1 MKTRREFITA
11 TTSAALAFSTMT
23 TTGKEPRDDD
33 GGENETA
40 TDRPDYGKT
49 GAKLIRDSTPLA
61 DGFFMPGEERKHEA
75 TVMVFP
81 PEQNWQGHG
90 MKAARHEWTTVA
102 NAISEHEEVRMVV
115 HPHDLGVARK
125 LLSKEIKLLEL
136 AVNDGW
142 ARDTAPL
149 FLKNAQGE
157 RRATGFT
164 FNGWGAKFPP
174 FSDDAL
180 LKARLCAR
188 WKVPFYP
195 SDLVGEGGGVLVDGD
210 GTLIVTE
217 ECLLHKNRNPALD
230 RAAVEKRLLASL
242 GAKKVI
248 WLGRGLTPDPVTDGH
263 VDGMAAFAQ
272 PGTVLLHSIDE
283 KSDPNFKILADAKR
297 RLAEA
302 TDAQGR
308 KLTIIE
314 LPLAGE
320 VSQMNFYLCN
330 GAVIVPVS
338 GKQDDEPLG
347 ILREVFAGRKIVGV
361 PGRVLAKGG
370 GGVHCITQQVPA

>member
-1 MKTRREFITA
+1 MKTRREFLTA
-11 TTSAALAFSTMT
+11 TTAAALALSTMT
-23 TTGKEPRDDD
+23 TTSKEPRDDA
-33 GGENETA
+33 GGENEKA
-40 TDRPDYGKT
+40 NDRPDYGKT

-61 DGFFMPGEERKHEA
+61 DGFFMPGEELKHEA

-115 HPHDLGVARK
+115 RPDDLGVARK

-149 FLKNAQGE
+149 FLKNANGE

-180 LKARLCAR
+180 LKARLCAL

-263 VDGMAAFAQ
+263 VDGMAAFAR
-272 PGTVLLHSIDE
+272 PGTVLLHSIAE

-314 LPLAGE
+314 LPLAEE

-338 GKQDDEPLG
+338 GHQEDEPLG
-347 ILREVFAGRKIVGV
+347 ILREVFAGRKIVSV